1 MTTVALFPVL
11 VYFLTQSIPS
21 WTSVRGHIEPSVFWS
36 RTIVTSATRTDLLK
50 WLAGISET
58 HLIVNNWVILEG
70 ALEHWDVW
78 HRYICQS
85 WSQVDLLFI
94 FLAFF
99 WSLQLVIML
108 KLYIFAIIY
117 FLSNLSLALNELSAQ
132 LIAAYFNQILS
143 SGSEVW
149 LPNETNY
156 TSSITQRWTVYPP
169 AEPTYIVALKPA
181 LPSDIQ
187 KIVSFIRCAS
197 TINIVSSLLFILSF
211 CRRISSRCHSH
222 RLSQSNLLNTDF
234 QYFWFLLIRFPRSSL
249 LLTITSLSWPREE
262 AMDIHQH
269 YTAVKME

>member
-1 MTTVALFPVL
+1 
-11 VYFLTQSIPS
+11 
-21 WTSVRGHIEPSVFWS
+21 
-36 RTIVTSATRTDLLK
+36 
-50 WLAGISET
+50 
-58 HLIVNNWVILEG
+58 
-70 ALEHWDVW
+70 
-78 HRYICQS
+78 
-85 WSQVDLLFI
+85 
-94 FLAFF
+94 
-99 WSLQLVIML
+99 ML

-211 CRRISSRCHSH
+211 CRRISSRYHSH
-222 RLSQSNLLNTDF
+222 RLSRSTLLNTDF
-234 QYFWFLLIRFPRSSL
+234 QYF
-249 LLTITSLSWPREE
+249 
-262 AMDIHQH
+262 
-269 YTAVKME
+269 